1 MYKERYKKAAEALA
15 DTMDTLLGSLP
26 QDRRTGHMLVDFIRS
41 KWSEE
46 KWRKLE
52 KAAVENAR
60 ETLPLILKA
69 DQLYCLHVSYG
80 THHPAIIYEP
90 WLFWC
95 SIDEMKRV
103 MKRREE
109 NVASW
114 EGMYMLVEKVE
125 RLAVEGDNLKP
136 FFVWLRP
143 DVVANNHSYLI
154 LAKDRKQALVE
165 AQKASGV
172 IDIEDLMYNA
182 SEDPK
187 FRFHYR
193 KHAAVTDF
201 TNMSYWRD
209 DATVLFSIPLDKA
222 KKLEK
227 LEQELLPLVEKA
239 EDEWLSAKDSNEQ
252 EARKRY
258 HNVRRE
264 VMSKLNRASKRYY
277 KLYGYRIGLEVWNE
291 YTLLE
296 QSERNVYNDL
306 HGVATNLEELK
317 QKLMEVPPSGVEP
330 EEAIFR
336 ALAHSELVRLQLAD
350 AFEDYDWENM
360 TDWVFKHSN
369 LASS

>member
-1 MYKERYKKAAEALA
+1 MYKERYKKAAEALM
-15 DTMDTLLGSLP
+15 DTMDTLLEGLP
-26 QDRRTGHMLVDFIRS
+26 RDRRTGNMLVDLMRS
-41 KWSEE
+41 KWSEA
-46 KWRKLE
+46 KWKKLE

-60 ETLPLILKA
+60 KTLPLILKA

-95 SIDEMKRV
+95 SVDEMKRV

-109 NVASW
+109 NVAAW

-154 LAKDRKQALVE
+154 LAKDEKQALVE

-172 IDIEDLMYNA
+172 IDIKDLMFNA
-182 SEDPK
+182 SEDPE

-193 KHAAVTDF
+193 RHAAVTNFSD
-201 TNMSYWRD
+201 MRYWRD
-209 DATVLFSIPLDKA
+209 DATVLWSIPLDKA

-227 LEQELLPLVEKA
+227 RERELLPLVEKA
-239 EDEWLSAKDSNEQ
+239 EDEWISTEDAKKRKGLWKKYQ
-252 EARKRY
+252 EIE
-258 HNVRRE
+258 RE
-264 VMSKLNRASKRYY
+264 VMSKLNRASKRYF
-277 KLYGYRIGLEVWNE
+277 KLYGYRVGLEVWNE

-296 QSERNVYNDL
+296 QSEKNVYNDL
-306 HGVATNLEELK
+306 HGAATNLEELK

-330 EEAIFR
+330 KEAIFR
-336 ALAHSELVRLQLAD
+336 ALALSELVKLQLAD
-350 AFEDYDWENM
+350 AYEDYDWENM
-360 TDWVFKHSN
+360 TDWVFEHSN
-369 LASS
+369 L